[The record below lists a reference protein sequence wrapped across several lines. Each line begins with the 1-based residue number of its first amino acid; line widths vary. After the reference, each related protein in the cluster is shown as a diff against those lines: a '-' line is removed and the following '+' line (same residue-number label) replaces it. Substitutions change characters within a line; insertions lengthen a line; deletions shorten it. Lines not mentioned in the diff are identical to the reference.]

1 MKIENISKRNTI
13 RILNESSEPN
23 SETLLEMARINILQ
37 TERMRV
43 PNGFKY
49 TGSFNPLKKSQDC
62 EDFRKIDRKNC
73 EDFRKNRAKNFEV
86 DIYCIIFASIDIH
99 NNWETPALSFAIFY
113 ELTPLER

>member
-73 EDFRKNRAKNFEV
+73 EDFRKNRPKK
-86 DIYCIIFASIDIH
+86 
-99 NNWETPALSFAIFY
+99 L
-113 ELTPLER
+113 